1 MKNDEMNPT
10 HPRVRQARSSER
22 LLRAIAEAQ
31 EFYDARYRELVGPE
45 ETEWRHEDD
54 AAASWLSLLRGPSA
68 RNQRATSR

>member
-1 MKNDEMNPT
+1 MKNEELNSE

-45 ETEWRHEDD
+45 ETAWRHADD
-54 AAASWLSLLRGPSA
+54 AASSWLSLLRGPSA
-68 RNQRATSR
+68 RNERATSR